1 MGSLLLEA
9 RGKPYLVTNEA
20 KGSDMCPSRVTLP
33 VVSKVFLGITAFILK
48 VWQAKALI
56 PKVANS
62 CLQGLD

>member
-1 MGSLLLEA
+1 M
-9 RGKPYLVTNEA
+9 TNEA

-48 VWQAKALI
+48 VRQAKALI

-62 CLQGLD
+62 CLRGLD